1 MSRTFTGIVL
11 AGLLWATQ
19 AMAGQPLTPPWMEP
33 DVLKAAIDI
42 GMNDEQ
48 LPQFRTCITE
58 FVDGRTKALNR
69 LLRGH
74 NVTNMDR
81 KIKSRTNSLKRTMN
95 KRMSE
100 FLTEEQYPRY
110 ETYRDLLIS
119 KFRF

>member
-1 MSRTFTGIVL
+1 MSRTFTAIVL
-11 AGLLWATQ
+11 AGLLWASQ
-19 AMAGQPLTPPWMEP
+19 AVAGQQLTPPWMEP

-48 LPQFRTCITE
+48 LPQFRASITE
-58 FVDGRTKALNR
+58 FMDGRTKALNR

-81 KIKSRTNSLKRTMN
+81 KMKSRTNSLKRAMN
-95 KRMSE
+95 KQMSE
-100 FLTEEQYPRY
+100 FLTEEQYSQY
-110 ETYRDLLIS
+110 ETYRDLLMS